1 MAVAM
6 GYTNVFVYKEGLLG
20 WSRAGRRL
28 ESVIDYPKA
37 KIPLISSIELRAMN
51 PSSVLLLDI
60 RPGIHFSK
68 GHIHGATNVDLE
80 KLHNHIGMLPRDK
93 KLVLI
98 DHKGKLTLTTGRYLK
113 SQGFADVNRLDGGFN
128 AWIKNGF
135 PAEN

>member
-6 GYTNVFVYKEGLLG
+6 GYTSVFVYKEGLLG
-20 WSRAGRRL
+20 WSRAGHRL
-28 ESVIDYPKA
+28 DSVIDYPKA
-37 KIPLISSIELRAMN
+37 KIPLISSIALRAMN

-60 RPGIHFSK
+60 RPHSHFSK

-80 KLHNHIGMLPRDK
+80 KLHTHIGMLPKNK

-98 DHKGKLTLTTGRYLK
+98 DHKGKLTLTTGRFLK
-113 SQGFADVNRLDGGFN
+113 SQGFTDVSRLDGGFN

>member
-1 MAVAM
+1 MAVDR

-20 WSRAGRRL
+20 WRRAGHRL
-28 ESVIDYPKA
+28 ESVVDYPKV

-51 PSSVLLLDI
+51 PSSILLLDI
-60 RPGIHFSK
+60 RPRSHFNK
-68 GHIHGATNVDLE
+68 GHIHGATNLDLE
-80 KLHNHIGMLPRDK
+80 KLHDHTGILPKNK

-98 DHKGKLTLTTGRYLK
+98 DHKGKLTLTTGRFLK
-113 SQGFADVNRLDGGFN
+113 SKGFVDVSRLDGGFN

>member
-1 MAVAM
+1 M

-20 WSRAGRRL
+20 WRRAGQRL
-28 ESVIDYPKA
+28 DSIIEYPKV

-51 PSSVLLLDI
+51 PAAMLLLDI
-60 RPGIHFSK
+60 RPQAHFNK
-68 GHIHGATNVDLE
+68 GHIQGATNLDLE
-80 KLHNHIGMLPRDK
+80 KLHHHVGTLPKHK

-113 SQGFADVNRLDGGFN
+113 LNGFADVYRLDGGFN

-135 PAEN
+135 TAEY